1 MELIYLIALTCVGVL
16 SHFLKKRIKG
26 ETLTDI
32 ITYFK
37 THFKS
42 TLLTIFGA
50 VGGFVLLKEMGEL
63 GYFSAFSIG
72 YMADSFFNKAE
83 ERVNNG
89 LSK

>member
-1 MELIYLIALTCVGVL
+1 MNIELIYLITLTFVGVL

-32 ITYFK
+32 VTYFK

-42 TLLTIFGA
+42 TLLTAFGA

-63 GYFSAFSIG
+63 SYFSAFSIG

-83 ERVNNG
+83 EMVG
-89 LSK
+89 K